1 MAQKIIGCLFIL
13 LLISCQEDLTNA
25 EPEKEVKRVDF
36 LPLVDLTPSTMPDNW
51 QTVGKVVSNPFTD
64 DQFATEAGKGIIVC
78 TNNGDHL
85 NLGIEHGDLELE
97 VDFMVPKGSN
107 SGIYFQGRYEVQI
120 LDSWNKR
127 EITSQDCGSIYES
140 YNEQKKEVIHPG
152 SVPTV
157 NASRAPGLW
166 QTYRI
171 LFRAPTFDE
180 SGKKLSN
187 ARFDHVYLNGQL
199 IQENVEVSLPTRAH
213 MLEGEAALG
222 PLMIQGDHGQVA
234 FRNIKYKKIGTDSV
248 GISNLNYSMYD
259 TKVDYIP
266 DFDTMTVFKS
276 GPVESFDGLEDLA
289 GQKDGF
295 CLVFDATI
303 SIPRDG
309 DYLFTTVID
318 DGGDLYIDDQLVVHN
333 LGEPGIGTETG
344 LIHLT
349 AGQHTLKLTYFEEV
363 WSAIANVF
371 IEGPEIPKH
380 TLACTDVMTLW
391 RSGSKRKELHVDA
404 TGGVELVRGYVP
416 HINDTQTHAV
426 SIGDPLGTHYSYD
439 LVDGTILRA
448 WKGSFADVTNMW
460 QNRGQSQLLL
470 TRNAPI
476 LFEDGVMISSS
487 ANFNQRPKDYK
498 NLGYE
503 IRQDG
508 RPVFKSSL
516 GDIQISDSVIPTQ
529 EGSLKRTIQLSDGDN
544 VNLKAASA
552 KAITK
557 IEGGLLNIGSQYYLK
572 IPESVDYTIRTRRE
586 KQDLIIPISNT
597 VNYEIIW

>member
-1 MAQKIIGCLFIL
+1 
-13 LLISCQEDLTNA
+13 
-25 EPEKEVKRVDF
+25 
-36 LPLVDLTPSTMPDNW
+36 
-51 QTVGKVVSNPFTD
+51 
-64 DQFATEAGKGIIVC
+64 
-78 TNNGDHL
+78 
-85 NLGIEHGDLELE
+85 
-97 VDFMVPKGSN
+97 
-107 SGIYFQGRYEVQI
+107 
-120 LDSWNKR
+120 
-127 EITSQDCGSIYES
+127 
-140 YNEQKKEVIHPG
+140 
-152 SVPTV
+152 
-157 NASRAPGLW
+157 
-166 QTYRI
+166 
-171 LFRAPTFDE
+171 
-180 SGKKLSN
+180 
-187 ARFDHVYLNGQL
+187 
-199 IQENVEVSLPTRAH
+199 
-213 MLEGEAALG
+213 
-222 PLMIQGDHGQVA
+222 
-234 FRNIKYKKIGTDSV
+234 
-248 GISNLNYSMYD
+248 
-259 TKVDYIP
+259 
-266 DFDTMTVFKS
+266 
-276 GPVESFDGLEDLA
+276 
-289 GQKDGF
+289 
-295 CLVFDATI
+295 
-303 SIPRDG
+303 
-309 DYLFTTVID
+309 
-318 DGGDLYIDDQLVVHN
+318 
-333 LGEPGIGTETG
+333 
-344 LIHLT
+344 
-349 AGQHTLKLTYFEEV
+349 
-363 WSAIANVF
+363 
-371 IEGPEIPKH
+371 
-380 TLACTDVMTLW
+380 MTLW

-516 GDIQISDSVIPTQ
+516 GDIQISDFVIPTQ